1 MIVIIISTTNW
12 LKSLIFNGFIIDF
25 FSILLFLL
33 DLFLFFYFI
42 WGVLIN
48 ILFLITIV
56 ILLSFNNLRRLVIY
70 CWNCITDNIC
80 WFCFF
85 IWSSIIVEDELISI
99 LYFANF
105 YLFNLFW
112 STIFIITLFSTA
124 LLIRGDIFSTKFL

>member
-12 LKSLIFNGFIIDF
+12 LKSLIFNGLIIDF
-25 FSILLFLL
+25 FSIFLFLL
-33 DLFLFFYFI
+33 DLFLFLDFI